1 MLALLAGCG
10 GGAQSHALL
19 NPVTVPAAASAVAG
33 SHSIYVATTREP
45 AANAAEVFGGGRADT
60 TAFARVD
67 VSVPAGHKIGE
78 IERPKGKAADPGKF
92 FTATGITGY
101 PEATAFE
108 RTLRADIASRGG
120 RALVMIHGYRNH
132 FDDAVYR
139 ITQVVQDSGYTGTP
153 VLFSWASSGKTLD
166 YVYDNNSATAARDSL
181 EGTLRLLVR
190 AGAKRIDIVAHSM
203 GNWVTMEAL
212 RQLAITG
219 DRDLDGRLGDVVL
232 ASPDIDVDVFKAQM
246 RRYGQPDKPFFIM
259 VSRDDRALGFSRL
272 IAGNRPRLGD
282 YADDKDI
289 AKLGVVVVDLTG
301 VSSND
306 SLNHAKFADNPLLV
320 KLLGERLNEVDGLGT
335 SESAVTDH
343 INALAQGLGQSV
355 VSAAQIVITT
365 PVTVLSVAVGN

>member
-1 MLALLAGCG
+1 MLAVLAGCG
-10 GGAQSHALL
+10 GGASSHALL
-19 NPVTVPAAASAVAG
+19 YPASASAAPDAIAG
-33 SHSIYVATTREP
+33 SHSIFVATTREP
-45 AANAAEVFGGGRADT
+45 AADAAEVYGGGRAEAT
-60 TAFARVD
+60 SFARVD
-67 VSVPAGHKIGE
+67 ISVPSAHRIGE
-78 IERPKGKAADPGKF
+78 IERPKGKVSDPGKF
-92 FTATGITGY
+92 FTATGVTGY
-101 PEATAFE
+101 RDAAAFE
-108 RTLRADIASRGG
+108 RTLRADIAARGG

-132 FDDAVYR
+132 FDDAIYR
-139 ITQVVQDSGYTGTP
+139 ITQVVHDSGYTGTP

-181 EGTLRLLVR
+181 EGTLRLLAR
-190 AGAKRIDIVAHSM
+190 AGARRIDVVAHSM

-219 DRDLDGRLGDVVL
+219 DRDLGGRLGDVVL

-246 RRYGQPDKPFFIM
+246 RRYGQPDKPFFVM
-259 VSRDDRALGFSRL
+259 VSRDDRALDFSRL
-272 IAGNRPRLGD
+272 IAGNRPRLGG

-320 KLLGERLNEVDGLGT
+320 KMLGERLNEVDGLGD
-335 SESAVTDH
+335 SETAVTDH
-343 INALAQGLGQSV
+343 INALARGLGQSV

-365 PVTVLSVAVGN
+365 PVSVLSVAVGN